1 MIKKL
6 KQYGN
11 MESLAMNVEDSIN
24 AVSKEISEI
33 NQNENS
39 EQIASLTNR
48 LSILYEKV
56 GIAPPEIEDISIA
69 DNHLETKQNVQ
80 AQKKAFSDEL
90 SNVDVVMTCIAG
102 GIAVLVDFLVVKIP
116 KSTKIIRSGNYIH
129 LEGSPMTCLFRNIGF
144 DSNGKTSVWVKS
156 LEKFFKVPF
165 DKSII
170 PGEKGFTTNSHR
182 LYSLAHDPSPSG
194 LLWAIK
200 DILTGTTSYIDKSG
214 YLKMIP
220 TRSTSVI
227 SKLFCPVIWIGHI
240 ISDIFTKA
248 GVPIPG
254 TSLLRTLQ
262 IGSFGEKKRTVGQ
275 VVEYMYLAG
284 FDLRHLATM
293 SIENACIE
301 LILKIYQIL
310 TKHSLNQ
317 FGIPGALIDAEK
329 SMQAHHF
336 SKMRVGAYAIA
347 ATGNLAKMSA
357 YYWNPLALNLP
368 IWIELLR
375 TSVIEYKRAYG
386 SDSSHIQAVKNRE
399 KINGQFDELESYLDS
414 I

>member
-1 MIKKL
+1 MMKNL
-6 KQYGN
+6 NQYGN
-11 MESLAMNVEDSIN
+11 MESLAMTVEDSIN
-24 AVSKEISEI
+24 AVSKEICEI
-33 NQNENS
+33 NQTENS
-39 EQIASLTNR
+39 EQIASLTDR
-48 LSILYEKV
+48 LSILYEKAC
-56 GIAPPEIEDISIA
+56 ITPPEIEEISIA
-69 DNHLETKQNVQ
+69 ENHLETIQNVQ
-80 AQKKAFSDEL
+80 DQDKAFPDEL

-116 KSTKIIRSGNYIH
+116 KSTNIIRKGNYIH
-129 LEGSPMTCLFRNIGF
+129 RESSPMTSIFRNIGF
-144 DSNGKTSVWVKS
+144 DSNGKTSAWVRS

-170 PGEKGFTTNSHR
+170 RGEKGFTPNSHR

-227 SKLFCPVIWIGHI
+227 SKLFCPIIWIGHI

-262 IGSFGEKKRTVGQ
+262 IGSFGEKKRTIGQ
-275 VVEYMYLAG
+275 VVEYMYLSG
-284 FDLRHLATM
+284 FDFRHLATM

-301 LILKIYQIL
+301 LVLRIYQVL
-310 TKHSLNQ
+310 TRQSLNQ
-317 FGIPGALIDAEK
+317 FGIPGSLIDAEK
-329 SMQAHHF
+329 SMQAHHL
-336 SKMRVGAYAIA
+336 SKMRMGAYAIA

-357 YYWNPLALNLP
+357 YYWNPIALNLP

-375 TSVIEYKRAYG
+375 TSIIEYKRTYG
-386 SDSSHIQAVKNRE
+386 SDSLHIQAVKNRE
-399 KINGQFDELESYLDS
+399 EINCRFDELQSYLNS